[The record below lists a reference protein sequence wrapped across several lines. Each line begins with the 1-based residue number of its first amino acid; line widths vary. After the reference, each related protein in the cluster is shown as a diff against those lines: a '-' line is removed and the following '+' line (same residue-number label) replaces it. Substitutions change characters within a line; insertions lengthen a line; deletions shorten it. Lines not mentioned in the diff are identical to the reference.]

1 MSDQK
6 SVTAP
11 EKRLTGGLDGAF
23 FCSFF
28 FFADSLSLMR
38 GPVRALFMLFWCWA
52 LRALVTIHF
61 RTKNDFGQ
69 AFTIATLTS
78 PRLSRC
84 RTPAFALVRYQCVEI
99 FYDLDAV
106 AV

>member
-1 MSDQK
+1 M
-6 SVTAP
+6 
-11 EKRLTGGLDGAF
+11 GLF
-23 FCSFF
+23 FVLLFL

-38 GPVRALFMLFWCWA
+38 WPVRALFMLFWWWA
-52 LRALVTIHF
+52 LLALVTIHI
-61 RTKNDFGQ
+61 RTKNGFGQ

-106 AV
+106 SV

>member
-1 MSDQK
+1 MPDQK

-11 EKRLTGGLDGAF
+11 EERLTGGLDGAF
-23 FCSFF
+23 FCALIFVLCGL
-28 FFADSLSLMR
+28 AQPDA
-38 GPVRALFMLFWCWA
+38 RACAGFIYTTWA
-52 LRALVTIHF
+52 LLALVTIHI
-61 RTKNDFGQ
+61 RTKNGFGQ

-106 AV
+106 SV